1 MEPPAAVTTD
11 LLGKPTSTISERI
24 GFYHAPAAASSRLRF
39 MNARRQAVRAQI
51 LRTAADLF
59 RERGYR
65 ASTLDDIARR
75 LGMSKT
81 SLYGHFRAKEEML
94 AAISRET
101 IEGFTRELTLVLRS
115 RLAPED
121 KLRRVVRQH
130 VRFVIANRS
139 FLTVFFSEE
148 PNLPPRFA
156 RQLAAQKNR
165 YDKGVESIVREGI
178 RRGAFREMPSR
189 LVVFALLGMLNWLYK
204 WYNPSGRWGAEEIS
218 AALLTLVEGGLL
230 AAPRRGPRLSGRLRR
245 LRRELHAVERALDG

>member
-1 MEPPAAVTTD
+1 MRD
-11 LLGKPTSTISERI
+11 
-24 GFYHAPAAASSRLRF
+24 
-39 MNARRQAVRAQI
+39 QI

-65 ASTLDDIARR
+65 ASTLDDIAKR

-81 SLYGHFRAKEEML
+81 SLYGYFRAKEEML

-101 IEGFTRELTLVLRS
+101 IESFTRELSLVLRS
-115 RLAPED
+115 SLPPED

-148 PNLPPRFA
+148 ANLPARFA
-156 RQLAAQKNR
+156 RQLAARKNR
-165 YDKGVESIVREGI
+165 YDKGVEAIVVEGI
-178 RRGAFREMPSR
+178 RRGAFREVSPR
-189 LVVFALLGMLNWLYK
+189 LAVFGLLGMLNWLYK

-218 AALLTLVEGGLL
+218 AAFLTLIEGGLL
-230 AAPRRGPRLSGRLRR
+230 TTPRRGPRLSARLRR
-245 LRRELHAVERALDG
+245 LRRELQSVERALDG